1 MKKLKLLIF
10 IIFFCFHSIDKA
22 ISFEIIR
29 DVELENFTKKIVDS
43 LLSDSEINHNEINYY
58 FIKSK
63 EINAFVTSGN
73 NLFINTFII
82 NIIGS
87 FLIGYLIVLLEN
99 KSFSQD
105 FLKYFF
111 IIGILGSFT
120 TFSAFSLETI
130 ELLINKRFLIAFFYI
145 FLSLFLC
152 LLFTYIG
159 LNFNKLIN

>member
-1 MKKLKLLIF
+1 MSNLLLVAFGGSIGASTRY
-10 IIFFCFHSIDKA
+10 FFYLMSKSFFHS
-22 ISFEIIR
+22 SY
-29 DVELENFTKKIVDS
+29 L
-43 LLSDSEINHNEINYY
+43 
-58 FIKSK
+58 
-63 EINAFVTSGN
+63 FV
-73 NLFINTFII
+73 NTLII

-111 IIGILGSFT
+111 IIGVLGSFT

-130 ELLINKRFLIAFFYI
+130 ELLVNKKYLIAFFYI

-152 LLFTYIG
+152 LLFTFLG
-159 LNFNKLIN
+159 LNFNKIIN

>member
-1 MKKLKLLIF
+1 MSNFLLVAVGGSIGASTRYF
-10 IIFFCFHSIDKA
+10 LYLVSKNFFSAH
-22 ISFEIIR
+22 
-29 DVELENFTKKIVDS
+29 
-43 LLSDSEINHNEINYY
+43 
-58 FIKSK
+58 
-63 EINAFVTSGN
+63 
-73 NLFINTFII
+73 NLFINTLII

-130 ELLINKRFLIAFFYI
+130 ELIVNKKYLIAFFYI

-152 LLFTYIG
+152 LLFTFLG
-159 LNFNKLIN
+159 LNLNKLIN

>member
-1 MKKLKLLIF
+1 LSKFLLVAF
-10 IIFFCFHSIDKA
+10 GGSIGA
-22 ISFEIIR
+22 SARYLFYLISK
-29 DVELENFTKKIVDS
+29 N
-43 LLSDSEINHNEINYY
+43 LLS
-58 FIKSK
+58 
-63 EINAFVTSGN
+63 TS
-73 NLFINTFII
+73 NLFINTLIV

-99 KSFSQD
+99 KSLSQE
-105 FLKYFF
+105 LIKYFF
-111 IIGILGSFT
+111 IIGVLGSFT

-130 ELLINKRFLIAFFYI
+130 DLIANKKFLIAFFYI